1 MSSTENHDIAS
12 GTAQGGGRGAPLSRE
27 EAARYIGAIT
37 AELGE
42 IARRSD
48 LDLLAYFL
56 EMARMEAQEL
66 VKAERKADSKASAR
80 ASR

>member
-1 MSSTENHDIAS
+1 MSSADHHDHTS
-12 GTAQGGGRGAPLSRE
+12 GTGRGSRGASPLSRD

-66 VKAERKADSKASAR
+66 VKAERAAEAEAR
-80 ASR
+80 RRL

>member
-1 MSSTENHDIAS
+1 MRSTDDTDPAPE
-12 GTAQGGGRGAPLSRE
+12 TAPGGGRTSPLSRE

-66 VKAERKADSKASAR
+66 TKAQRKAEAKARKGL
-80 ASR
+80 